1 MINEQEL
8 YARISDAPWANFR
21 GHITLGGLGG
31 LGSHIA
37 LQLSRVGHRLTM
49 YDMDTVGGENIGGG
63 QMYGIQQIGMTKT
76 EATLQNIRQFS
87 GHRTYT
93 TFAEF
98 VKDSPVTHICIATF
112 DNMEARM
119 LMFKQWEKHIK
130 IMKKVNPETKD
141 LFLFINISMLPEGGF
156 IELVDRPSRAKRWK
170 DEWVPSS
177 DIADLACTF
186 KATTHNAM
194 LMGARAVSLMNNVI
208 FNHLLG
214 EELRPVPYK
223 TIEDLVVQ
231 TMDNYD

>member
-1 MINEQEL
+1 MINQEEL
-8 YARISDAPWANFR
+8 YARVSDAPWAEFKGR
-21 GHITLGGLGG
+21 ITLGGLGG

-37 LQLSRVGHRLTM
+37 LQLSRCNHTLYL

-63 QMYGIQQIGMTKT
+63 QMYGPQQIGMRKT

-87 GHRTYT
+87 GHRSYR
-93 TFAEF
+93 TFGEF
-98 VKDSPVTHICIATF
+98 VKDSPVTPICIATF

-119 LMFKQWEKHIK
+119 LMFKQWEKHIRLE
-130 IMKKVNPETKD
+130 KKLRPDNKE
-141 LFLFINISMLPEGGF
+141 LYLFINISMLPEGGF
-156 IELVDRPSRAKRWK
+156 IEVVDRPSRARKWK
-170 DEWVPSS
+170 DEWVPSG
-177 DIADLACTF
+177 DIPDLLCTF